1 MDANQTRLRL
11 TISNPREVGSGA
23 DISCDFGTN
32 GGSIGSATSDTWR
45 LSPHRTGVVS
55 GHAEVRWIDGQFC
68 LIDRSGRTYIN
79 SASLP
84 VGRGRRAR
92 LVAGDKLRLGKYE
105 VQADLVK
112 GAVPV
117 AASMEGEVDDPSLVN
132 TPEGVLHQY
141 DGDQPRQADPLDHLD
156 PAPSEREQRDPM
168 AGFSYQDRETVAE
181 ELRPE
186 LLSDDPAWHG
196 SAPQASDPYM
206 DERERALR
214 LPVINGGKRNM
225 DEVRTEYSQQA
236 PNARDSRHNRHNDSE
251 QSRKHI
257 SGAPLLRGMET
268 DLRFSDSDDM
278 RLFLEEAGQTLH
290 ATIQGLLE
298 LHQHEDSR
306 HRALRTRLQP
316 IEDNPLRLGQ
326 DYDSTM
332 QTLFAAERSPVHL
345 SAPAAVTESLTGLRH
360 HQQASQAAI
369 SEALS
374 AILHAFSPENL
385 LRRFHGYR
393 RGLQTDESE
402 PAWAWEMYKHYYE
415 ELRSSRQRGF
425 ERLFEEVFEQAY
437 DHHLRQL
444 QRESTL

>member
-1 MDANQTRLRL
+1 MATASDNRLRL
-11 TISNPREVGSGA
+11 TISNPREVGGGA
-23 DISCDFGTN
+23 EIACEFGAT
-32 GGSIGSATSDTWR
+32 GGSIGSANSDTWR
-45 LSPHRTGVVS
+45 LSPHRTGVVA

-92 LVAGDKLRLGKYE
+92 LVAGDRLRLGRYE
-105 VQADLVK
+105 VQADLISGNGGPGVSL
-112 GAVPV
+112 
-117 AASMEGEVDDPSLVN
+117 AADPDDPSLVN
-132 TPEGVLHQY
+132 APESELRQF
-141 DGDQPRQADPLDHLD
+141 DGDQPQQADPLDHLD
-156 PAPSEREQRDPM
+156 PTPTEREQRDPM
-168 AGFSYQDRETVAE
+168 EGFTHQEREIRANAE
-181 ELRPE
+181 RPD
-186 LLSDDPAWHG
+186 LLNDDPAWHG
-196 SAPQASDPYM
+196 AAPEASDPYM

-214 LPVINGGKRNM
+214 LPVINGGQRRM
-225 DEVRTEYSQQA
+225 DE
-236 PNARDSRHNRHNDSE
+236 ARAEHPGGETAE

-268 DLRFSDSDDM
+268 DLRFDDSNDM

-290 ATIQGLLE
+290 ATIRGLLD

-326 DYDSTM
+326 DYDCTM
-332 QTLFAAERSPVHL
+332 QTLFASERSPVHL
-345 SAPAAVTESLTGLRH
+345 SAPAAVTESLEGLRH
-360 HQQASQAAI
+360 HQQATQAAT
-369 SEALS
+369 SEALN

-393 RGLQTDESE
+393 RGLQTNESE
-402 PAWAWEMYKHYYE
+402 PAWAWDMYRHYYE

-425 ERLFEEVFEQAY
+425 ERLFEDVFEQAY

>member
-1 MDANQTRLRL
+1 MDATQTKLRL
-11 TISNPREVGSGA
+11 TISNPREVGGGA
-23 DISCDFGTN
+23 DIACEFGVK

-55 GHAEVRWIDGQFC
+55 GHAEIRWIDGQFC

-112 GAVPV
+112 GA
-117 AASMEGEVDDPSLVN
+117 ATAMASIEGEADDPSLVN
-132 TPEGVLHQY
+132 TPEGSLYQY
-141 DGDQPRQADPLDHLD
+141 DGDQPRQSDPLDHLD

-168 AGFSYQDRETVAE
+168 EGFTYQDRETVAE
-181 ELRPE
+181 EKRPE
-186 LLSDDPAWHG
+186 LLNDDPAWRG
-196 SAPQASDPYM
+196 SVPETSDPYM

-214 LPVINGGKRNM
+214 LPVINGGQRNM
-225 DEVRTEYSQQA
+225 DEVRTEHSHQTHH
-236 PNARDSRHNRHNDSE
+236 RHEDSE

-257 SGAPLLRGMET
+257 SGAPLLRGMDT
-268 DLRFSDSDDM
+268 DLRFNDSDDM
-278 RLFLEEAGQTLH
+278 RLFLEEAGQTLN
-290 ATIQGLLE
+290 ATIQGLLD

-326 DYDSTM
+326 DYESTM
-332 QTLFAAERSPVHL
+332 QTLFASERSPVHL
-345 SAPAAVTESLTGLRH
+345 SAPAAVTESLAGLRD
-360 HQQASQAAI
+360 HQQATQAAI
-369 SEALS
+369 GEALN

-393 RGLQTDESE
+393 RGLQTNESE